1 MIKTLFTRKTFIAI
15 SLSVMY
21 AVLLVFTC
29 ACIDGAHTFFPKKNL
44 VNMLAVGMR
53 FEEIAGGTAG
63 FVMVMLLAVFVTIAA
78 VAICFERQ
86 FAIFKKQSPA
96 SGKMFAWYFGTA
108 FAAIALSLVTLFS
121 VTACTASG
129 DVESVK
135 KNKKIVVGVTDYAP
149 FDYKDGNTWIGFDAD
164 MARLVATDL
173 GVDVEF
179 QLIEWDKKIIELKSG
194 KIDLIWNGMT
204 KTDEL
209 AKEMDFSYS
218 YATNSQIAVIKNT
231 NARKY
236 TNAET
241 MKDAKIVVESKSA
254 GETAAVET
262 FGEKNVTALTSQVR
276 ALMEV
281 MSGTADVAI
290 VDFSMASS
298 LCGKGSYK
306 DLIMVEAVKIGEE
319 EFAVGARKG
328 SDLVEKVNAVLV
340 KAYKDGTMKTYREK
354 YGKNADGS
362 NSIALCDLS
371 AK

>member
-1 MIKTLFTRKTFIAI
+1 MKKLFT
-15 SLSVMY
+15 
-21 AVLLVFTC
+21 
-29 ACIDGAHTFFPKKNL
+29 
-44 VNMLAVGMR
+44 
-53 FEEIAGGTAG
+53 
-63 FVMVMLLAVFVTIAA
+63 
-78 VAICFERQ
+78 
-86 FAIFKKQSPA
+86 AIF
-96 SGKMFAWYFGTA
+96 
-108 FAAIALSLVTLFS
+108 AIALSLVTLFS

-164 MARLVATDL
+164 MARLVASDL

-179 QLIEWDKKIIELKSG
+179 QLIEWEKKIIELKSG

-231 NARKY
+231 NAQKY

-340 KAYKDGTMKTYREK
+340 KAYKDGTMKTYQEK